1 MSLAWLIGLSMGVG
15 CDTYNSSRDSQA
27 SLTQLPVLPPLAQNS
42 REEPEPEFVFKMH
55 DRIASQQ
62 CGATGEELADASAI
76 KVTRHTGD
84 VRHLREIERPAF
96 RRFHVEAVV
105 LIQDRAA
112 DAVPVEPAAKISLRQ
127 AIFRYDVM
135 NNEVG

>member
-15 CDTYNSSRDSQA
+15 CDTITLREILKLR
-27 SLTQLPVLPPLAQNS
+27 LTQLTVLPPLAQDS
-42 REEPEPEFVFKMH
+42 GEEPEPEFVFKMH

-62 CGATGEELADASAI
+62 CGATGEELADAGAI
-76 KVTRHTGD
+76 KVARHTGD
-84 VRHLREIERPAF
+84 VRHLGEIERPAF
-96 RRFHVEAVV
+96 RRFHVEAIV
-105 LIQDRAA
+105 LVQDRAA

-135 NNEVG
+135 ND